1 MARPEALALRVKRN
15 GRTVAELATHD
26 DRDGDLRPYLADAA
40 ARDGR
45 PIGEF
50 VMEVR
55 LDRSPN
61 RVYKTFV
68 GIEEPT

>member
-1 MARPEALALRVKRN
+1 MATPEALTLRVKR
-15 GRTVAELATHD
+15 GERLVAELATYD

-40 ARDGR
+40 KRAGK

-55 LDRSPN
+55 QDRAPN